1 MATSKKSLK
10 TSKTAHVLN
19 VITGGQEPDEAP
31 EGEPAVPT
39 VQTSSARHAVPP
51 ILEVA
56 RANDDALSQQILTA
70 LEDELGDETQ
80 AAPTEENMPM
90 EESAPPAVET
100 AAPAAVG
107 APAASAPPVET
118 HAPAGRSGPSSR
130 PVTENVDYINVVQ
143 ALVEEKAPKYMD
155 MLGVCH
161 FPRCIADVKALA
173 LSNLPPKYI
182 VVPKSQSSPMLTVYE
197 SKYSAAITVQL
208 LAACKTVIEHPRH

>member
-1 MATSKKSLK
+1 M
-10 TSKTAHVLN
+10 
-19 VITGGQEPDEAP
+19 
-31 EGEPAVPT
+31 
-39 VQTSSARHAVPP
+39 
-51 ILEVA
+51 
-56 RANDDALSQQILTA
+56 
-70 LEDELGDETQ
+70 
-80 AAPTEENMPM
+80 
-90 EESAPPAVET
+90 
-100 AAPAAVG
+100 
-107 APAASAPPVET
+107 ET

-161 FPRCIADVKALA
+161 CPRCIADVKALA

-197 SKYSAAITVQL
+197 SKYSAPITVQL